1 MHKTQLVELSIFAVN
16 QLNLTRQM
24 LSIKF
29 VSQKKTIS
37 IVENTEKYFKLAVFI
52 NVKNNFWRL
61 R

>member
-1 MHKTQLVELSIFAVN
+1 
-16 QLNLTRQM
+16 LNLTRQM

-29 VSQKKTIS
+29 VSQNKTIS